1 MKMKKTWIF
10 LTSILLLVTCRAPE
24 AHAEEQELLPVHITG
39 YCLQGITKSGKT
51 TRKGICAYRP
61 EDIGKTAIAYDKDM
75 NLIGIYE
82 IEDTG
87 SKNVKAGY
95 VLDVWCETKEE
106 CYQLTQDGFVQIVD
120 AEG

>member
-1 MKMKKTWIF
+1 MKMKKTWTF
-10 LTSILLLVTCRAPE
+10 LTLISLLAICRAP
-24 AHAEEQELLPVHITG
+24 AQAAEQKLLPVHITG
-39 YCLQGITKSGKT
+39 YCLQGLTKSET
-51 TRKGICAYRP
+51 PTRQGICAFRP
-61 EDIGKTAIAYDKDM
+61 EDIGKTAIVYGSDM
-75 NLIGIYE
+75 TLIGIYE

-87 SKNVKAGY
+87 GENVKAGY